1 MLWGVQVIFRGIQTT
16 YISKP
21 RRAGNGLR
29 FQLSNM
35 KHLIFLLF
43 PALCFSQDVTRDTSY
58 LVNSSGK
65 FFDISRT
72 EYSDGTYNE
81 RSTLIGD
88 TSAVLSAYVN
98 QIINS
103 AKQYSDAAIIAMR
116 AQSATATLLKLD
128 TATIQKIGFSPI
140 TSIMSSYER
149 EFLQGSWEIQNSGS
163 AAVSVTFPRLSSNQR
178 IRMLPSG
185 GTARTFLIFGN
196 MLRIVNYPVSG
207 NNVLFKVRNGRWENL
222 TRTIVLRKTTN
233 R

>member
-1 MLWGVQVIFRGIQTT
+1 
-16 YISKP
+16 
-21 RRAGNGLR
+21 
-29 FQLSNM
+29 M
-35 KHLIFLLF
+35 KKILFILLF
-43 PALCFSQDVTRDTSY
+43 PAVSLAQDITRDTSY
-58 LVNSSGK
+58 LINLGGK

-72 EYSDGTYNE
+72 EYSDGTYSE
-81 RSTLIGD
+81 RSTIIGD
-88 TSAVLSAYVN
+88 TSAVLSNYVN

-116 AQSATATLLKLD
+116 AQSATATLAKLD
-128 TATIQKIGFSPI
+128 TATIQKIGLSPI

-149 EFLQGSWEIQNSGS
+149 EFLVGSWEIQNSGS
-163 AAVSVTFPRLSSNQR
+163 PAVSVTFPRLSSNQR

-185 GTARTFLIFGN
+185 STARTMLIFGN

>member
-1 MLWGVQVIFRGIQTT
+1 
-16 YISKP
+16 
-21 RRAGNGLR
+21 
-29 FQLSNM
+29 M
-35 KHLIFLLF
+35 KYLIFLLF
-43 PALCFSQDVTRDTSY
+43 PSLCFSQDVTRDTSY
-58 LVNSSGK
+58 LINSGGK

-88 TSAVLSAYVN
+88 TSAVLSSYVN

-103 AKQYSDAAIIAMR
+103 SQKYAEAAVIAMR
-116 AQSATATLLKLD
+116 AQSATATLAKLD
-128 TATIQKIGFSPI
+128 TSAIQKIGLSPI

-149 EFLQGSWEIQNSGS
+149 EFLGGSWEIQNSGS

-178 IRMLPSG
+178 IRILPSG
-185 GTARTFLIFGN
+185 GGAARTMLIFGN
-196 MLRIVNYPVSG
+196 MIRIVNYPVSG